1 MKFQKVIFAVLTIF
15 ILHFISSTSYA
26 ISPAISINSHSS
38 KGQRLSATDQ
48 LRVAQMRIFVN
59 MTVEDYGKLSGKKL
73 NFFERFSFKA
83 SQRRM
88 RLMLKT
94 YDYGDGLTTL
104 QKISWL
110 IKSLLFGPFPLIRAI
125 DRYNKIGFLFTKPL

>member
-1 MKFQKVIFAVLTIF
+1 
-15 ILHFISSTSYA
+15 
-26 ISPAISINSHSS
+26 
-38 KGQRLSATDQ
+38 
-48 LRVAQMRIFVN
+48 MRIFVN

-110 IKSLLFGPFPLIRAI
+110 IKGLLFGPFPLIRAI